1 MVNYILPRGGG
12 AVNPSLPSD
21 SPYTPQAEETQ
32 AKEKKQAKVQ
42 ARVRKGMGYYK
53 HLLSQ
58 SRATVEKMQ
67 IGSEYRKAILG
78 MIARTIDGKVIHRD
92 EFLGRLSS
100 LRSEIEAR
108 AQRESRSDLC
118 YWLKRR
124 LFPARKICARCKA
137 ETDALIEGL
146 CSQCY
151 REVAHED
158 ARTCRCGAAL

>member
-1 MVNYILPRGGG
+1 MNIVQRGDR
-12 AVNPSLPSD
+12 AVKPPSLPSD
-21 SPYTPQAEETQ
+21 SPYTPQAEEETQ

-124 LFPARKICARCKA
+124 LFPR
-137 ETDALIEGL
+137 
-146 CSQCY
+146 
-151 REVAHED
+151 RED
-158 ARTCRCGAAL
+158 LRPLQGRDGRPDRGAMLTLLSGGGS

>member
-21 SPYTPQAEETQ
+21 SPHTPQAEEETQ

-100 LRSEIEAR
+100 LRSRDRSAGAEGESLR
-108 AQRESRSDLC
+108 SLLLAQ
-118 YWLKRR
+118 
-124 LFPARKICARCKA
+124 A
-137 ETDALIEGL
+137 
-146 CSQCY
+146 
-151 REVAHED
+151 
-158 ARTCRCGAAL
+158 AALPTEESLRPLQGRDGRADRRAMLTLLSGGGS

>member
-1 MVNYILPRGGG
+1 LYSAGTG
-12 AVNPSLPSD
+12 PS
-21 SPYTPQAEETQ
+21 SPPLSPQTPLIPPNNKERQSEERQ
-32 AKEKKQAKVQ
+32 SKVQ
-42 ARVRKGMGYYK
+42 SRVRRGMGYYK
-53 HLLSQ
+53 HL
-58 SRATVEKMQ
+58 
-67 IGSEYRKAILG
+67 IGSARAIISELRLDESYKRAVLG

-100 LRSEIEAR
+100 LRSEIETR

-124 LFPARKICARCKA
+124 LFPRKKICARCKA

-146 CSQCY
+146 CSRCY

>member
-1 MVNYILPRGGG
+1 MARDILPQ
-12 AVNPSLPSD
+12 AVGYVKPPSLPSD
-21 SPYTPQAEETQ
+21 SPYTPKGSQSKERQSEERQ
-32 AKEKKQAKVQ
+32 SKVQ
-42 ARVRKGMGYYK
+42 SRVRRGMGYYK
-53 HLLSQ
+53 HL
-58 SRATVEKMQ
+58 
-67 IGSEYRKAILG
+67 IGSARAIISELRLDEGYERAVLG

-100 LRSEIEAR
+100 LRGEIAAR

-124 LFPARKICARCKA
+124 LFPQKKACARCGA

-151 REVAHED
+151 WR
-158 ARTCRCGAAL
+158 